1 MRYVLTPAQMS
12 ASDAY
17 AIETLGIPAAILME
31 DAACAASEVIRV
43 LLDEHCKQ
51 SRALRPRIIFLCG
64 SGNNGGDGFV
74 LARHFSHRADVC
86 VYWTGAVEKMSAE
99 TRMNFTLL
107 QSHGIHTQHIS
118 SPEVLRDVRLEADC
132 LVDALIGNGGTENV
146 RGIVVDILRSIK
158 EHRSSR
164 TLFIAVDIPTGLNA
178 ETGKAHSDCFR
189 ADYTITM
196 AALKTGLLLNDAPDV
211 CGEIRTVPIGIP
223 ANFIKQQASV
233 RVLED
238 ADITRLLGNRPRR
251 ATKHDF
257 GSVAVIG
264 GTAAMAGAPALAAN
278 ACIAAGAGLV
288 RLYAPTIHAMT
299 KLEVMTHTFSVG
311 ERGVI
316 TRSALPLLREAIEKN
331 TAFVIGPG
339 LGADAE
345 TLDVVRELL
354 TLIPPDRPVVLDAD
368 GLRAV
373 RLDGGGFLEL
383 RPNIVLTPHRGEFAR
398 LTGCAYENIPEAA
411 QTLAP
416 EWASALGCTLLL
428 KNVPTVVSN
437 GALSYW
443 NMSGNAGMATAGSG
457 DVLAG
462 IIGALVAQGTTFGV
476 EALEAAAIGAYIH
489 GRAGDVYAEMHSQQT
504 LTASGLIETLAVV
517 FASLPENETL

>member
-1 MRYVLTPAQMS
+1 MRYVLTPSQMRD
-12 ASDAY
+12 SDTY
-17 AIETLGIPAAILME
+17 AIETLGIPSAILME
-31 DAACAASEVIRV
+31 DAACAASEVMGV
-43 LLDEHCKQ
+43 LLDEHCK
-51 SRALRPRIIFLCG
+51 RYRVVRPRIIFLCG

-74 LARHFSHRADVC
+74 LARHFSHRADVR

-107 QSHGIHTQHIS
+107 ESHGIHTQHLS
-118 SPEVLRDVRLEADC
+118 TPEMLQGVDMESDC
-132 LVDALIGNGGTENV
+132 LVDALIGNGGSENV
-146 RGIVVDILRSIK
+146 RGIVADVLRIIK
-158 EHRSSR
+158 ENKLAK
-164 TLFIAVDIPTGLNA
+164 TLSIAVDIPTGLSA
-178 ETGKAHSDCFR
+178 ETGKAHPDCFR

-211 CGEIRTVPIGIP
+211 CGEIRTVSIGIP
-223 ANFIKQQASV
+223 ASFIERQASV
-233 RVLED
+233 MVLED
-238 ADITRLLGNRPRR
+238 ADITQLLGKRPRR
-251 ATKHDF
+251 AAKHDF

-264 GTAAMAGAPALAAN
+264 GTAVMAGAPALAAN

-288 RLYAPTIHAMT
+288 RLYAPTIHPMT
-299 KLEVMTHTFSVG
+299 KLEVMSHALPAG

-331 TAFVIGPG
+331 TAFIIGPG
-339 LGADAE
+339 LGSDAE

-354 TLIPPDRPVVLDAD
+354 TLIPPDKPVVLDAD

-373 RLDGGGFLEL
+373 RLDSGNFLAL

-398 LTGCAYENIPEAA
+398 LTGCAYEYIPETT

-428 KNVPTVVSN
+428 KNVPTIVSN
-437 GALSYW
+437 GTLSYW

-462 IIGALVAQGTTFGV
+462 IIGALLAQGTTLGLDTL
-476 EALEAAAIGAYIH
+476 ETAALGAYIH
-489 GRAGDVYAEMHSQQT
+489 GRAGDVYVQMHSQQT
-504 LTASGLIETLAVV
+504 LTASGLIEMLGVV
-517 FASLPENETL
+517 FSSV

>member
-1 MRYVLTPAQMS
+1 MRYVLTPAQMR

-17 AIETLGIPAAILME
+17 AIETLGIPPAILME
-31 DAACAASEVIRV
+31 DAACAASEVVGV
-43 LLDEHCKQ
+43 LLDEHCK
-51 SRALRPRIIFLCG
+51 RYRIVRPRIIFLCG

-74 LARHFSHRADVC
+74 LARHFSHRADVR

-99 TRMNFTLL
+99 TRVNFTLL

-118 SPEVLRDVRLEADC
+118 SPEALQGVDMEADC
-132 LVDALIGNGGTENV
+132 LVDTLIGNGGSENV
-146 RGIVVDILRSIK
+146 RGIVADILHSIRENK
-158 EHRSSR
+158 SAR
-164 TLFIAVDIPTGLNA
+164 TLSIAVDIPTGLNA
-178 ETGKAHSDCFR
+178 ETGKAHPDCFR

-211 CGEIRTVPIGIP
+211 YGEIRTVPIGIP
-223 ANFIKQQASV
+223 EAFIEKQASV
-233 RVLED
+233 RVMED
-238 ADITRLLGNRPRR
+238 SDIVRLLGKRLRR

-257 GSVAVIG
+257 GSVGIIG

-288 RLYAPTIHAMT
+288 RLYSPTIHPIT
-299 KLEVMTHTFSVG
+299 KLEVMTHSLPVD

-339 LGADAE
+339 LGSDEE
-345 TLDVVRELL
+345 TLDVVRDLL
-354 TLIPPDRPVVLDAD
+354 TLIPPEKPVVLDAD

-373 RLDGGGFLEL
+373 RLDSGGYLSL
-383 RPNIVLTPHRGEFAR
+383 RPNIILTPHRGEFAR
-398 LTGCAYENIPEAA
+398 LTGCAYEHLPETA
-411 QTLAP
+411 QALAS
-416 EWASALGCTLLL
+416 EWASVLGCTLLL
-428 KNVPTVVSN
+428 KNVPTIVSN

-462 IIGALVAQGTTFGV
+462 IIGALLAQGKALGAET
-476 EALEAAAIGAYIH
+476 LEAAALGAYIH
-489 GRAGDVYAEMHSQQT
+489 GRAGDVYAQTYSQQT
-504 LTASGLIETLAVV
+504 LTASGLIEMLGVV
-517 FASLPENETL
+517 FSSV